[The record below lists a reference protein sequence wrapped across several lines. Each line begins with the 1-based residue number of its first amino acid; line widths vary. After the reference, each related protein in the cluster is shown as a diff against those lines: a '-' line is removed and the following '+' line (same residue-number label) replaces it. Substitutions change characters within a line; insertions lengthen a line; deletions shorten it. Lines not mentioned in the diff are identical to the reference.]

1 MNRLPTL
8 FLLSPLL
15 AALLVSHAP
24 VARADTGQSL
34 HPGPFDRLELGG
46 AAQVRYRQGDRD
58 EVLVDGD
65 GEARRL
71 VDLELRDGKL
81 TVRTQRNWWP
91 WGRARVQL
99 QITSRELRELSI
111 SGAAD
116 FVAVEPVRVDQLRVG
131 ISGAGLARFDQLQ
144 ATQLRFSVSG
154 AGDGQFA
161 GQVEELRIGI
171 SGKGEVQ
178 AEQLAADRVQV
189 SISGLGKAKVWAIKE
204 LAVSTSGIGTVEYW
218 GSPELSRRSSG
229 VSTINSLGAKA
240 APAAP

>member
-1 MNRLPTL
+1 MKSLPTL
-8 FLLSPLL
+8 FLLGSLL
-15 AALLVSHAP
+15 GGVAAAEPPPPQV
-24 VARADTGQSL
+24 L
-34 HPGPFDRLELGG
+34 HPGAFDRLELGG

-58 EVLVDGD
+58 EVLVDGE
-65 GEARRL
+65 EAVRRL
-71 VDLELRDGKL
+71 VDLELSGGKL

-116 FVAVEPVRVDQLRVG
+116 FIAAEPVRTEQLRVG

-144 ATQLRFSVSG
+144 ATQLRFAVSG
-154 AGDGQFA
+154 AGDGQFR

-178 AEQLAADRVQV
+178 AEQLAAERVQI
-189 SISGLGKAKVWAIKE
+189 SISGLGKARVWALKE
-204 LAVSTSGIGTVEYW
+204 LSVSTSGIGTVDYW
-218 GSPELSRRSSG
+218 GSPELQRRSSG
-229 VSTINSLGAKA
+229 VSTVNALGTKP
-240 APAAP
+240 AP